1 MDAKL
6 WDRYMAE
13 VTQCGR
19 VCPTIEEAEEAVR
32 VIIRWMGDDPNREGL
47 LKTPRR
53 VLDYYKK
60 SCSGYAPEL
69 LSHYS
74 ILPYDGSSSEMVL
87 VKNIGFSSNCEH
99 HLSPICGVAHIAYM
113 PKEKILG
120 IGSIAHIVGCFS
132 KRLQLQERLT
142 NQVAEYLEKI
152 LDPHGVAVLLEA
164 EHWCVECSN
173 RDTASRDERLNVQTS
188 QMLGVFEER
197 CDLRNE
203 FFLRIKM

>member
-1 MDAKL
+1 
-6 WDRYMAE
+6 
-13 VTQCGR
+13 
-19 VCPTIEEAEEAVR
+19 
-32 VIIRWMGDDPNREGL
+32 
-47 LKTPRR
+47 
-53 VLDYYKK
+53 
-60 SCSGYAPEL
+60 
-69 LSHYS
+69 
-74 ILPYDGSSSEMVL
+74 
-87 VKNIGFSSNCEH
+87 
-99 HLSPICGVAHIAYM
+99 M

-120 IGSIAHIVGCFS
+120 IGSIAHIVGCFA

>member
-1 MDAKL
+1 
-6 WDRYMAE
+6 MAE

-113 PKEKILG
+113 PKEKIL
-120 IGSIAHIVGCFS
+120 
-132 KRLQLQERLT
+132 
-142 NQVAEYLEKI
+142 
-152 LDPHGVAVLLEA
+152 DPHGVAVLLEA